1 MPDDNATDP
10 RRSLGALG
18 EEMATE
24 HLRARGYQIIAR
36 NFRTRWGELDI
47 VAADRR
53 TLVFCEVKTR
63 RATSRWRDPLESV
76 DQRKRVR
83 LRRMAGQ
90 WLAQRRAG
98 PGWPTCRFD
107 AIGITVDA
115 HGELLR
121 LDHIEGAF

>member
-1 MPDDNATDP
+1 MPDTSPTDP
-10 RRSLGALG
+10 RRRLGALG
-18 EEMATE
+18 EEIATR
-24 HLRARGYQIIAR
+24 HLLARGYRVIDR

-63 RATSRWRDPLESV
+63 RATVTWRDPLESV
-76 DQRKRVR
+76 DARKRVR

-90 WLAQRRAG
+90 WLAQRSAG
-98 PGWPTCRFD
+98 QRLDVCRFD
-107 AIGITVDA
+107 AIGITVDRED
-115 HGELLR
+115 GLLR